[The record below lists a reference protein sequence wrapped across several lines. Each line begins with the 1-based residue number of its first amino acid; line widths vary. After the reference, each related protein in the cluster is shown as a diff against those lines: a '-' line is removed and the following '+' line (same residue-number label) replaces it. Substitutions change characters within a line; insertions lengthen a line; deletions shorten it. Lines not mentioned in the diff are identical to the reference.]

1 MSYYAPQSDQ
11 LTNASPQQISNQLE
25 MGVFTYLL
33 LKTFII
39 FTSDSL
45 IRKAQ
50 KFEVSN
56 AGKLDTTYIM
66 QTLLLTIAFIRQML
80 IKALKVTLQK
90 SSRERAYSV
99 HPQIL
104 YYRRKIMAQRA
115 LYGKL
120 EKKFI
125 VSGIIRY
132 APLLSKKM
140 DRNQDHLEKN
150 MKQNV

>member
-1 MSYYAPQSDQ
+1 
-11 LTNASPQQISNQLE
+11 

-99 HPQIL
+99 HP
-104 YYRRKIMAQRA
+104 
-115 LYGKL
+115 
-120 EKKFI
+120 
-125 VSGIIRY
+125 
-132 APLLSKKM
+132 
-140 DRNQDHLEKN
+140 
-150 MKQNV
+150 